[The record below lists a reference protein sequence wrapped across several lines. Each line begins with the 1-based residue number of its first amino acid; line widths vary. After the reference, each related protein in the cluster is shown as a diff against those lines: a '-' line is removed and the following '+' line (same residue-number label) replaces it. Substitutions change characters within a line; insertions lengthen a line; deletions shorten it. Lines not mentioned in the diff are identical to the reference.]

1 MNMPYWSNEQSG
13 EPLFWVKNRPVYV
26 TGVLIL
32 AHCVCFIIGVF
43 AAALDFSSWFVELS
57 FNTRAVLLHTKLW
70 QLLTYPWVHTP
81 SLAFALDMLVLY
93 WFGHDVEH
101 ILGRLKYLLLYFS
114 LIFLPA
120 VFSLGLSAI
129 DPTIRGIMNGSD
141 LIHFSLFI
149 AYTCLF
155 PSSELFLGIKA
166 KWVAIIFLALFSL
179 IDIASKSW
187 IHLFWC
193 WSSVAI
199 ATYSILGRKILQYLS
214 SFKIGMAKRK
224 AQKPKASESP
234 SAYNKKKTEEDETID
249 AILDKIAKSGIGSL
263 TKSERA
269 ALERARIALLKKDQ
283 KK

>member
-1 MNMPYWSNEQSG
+1 MNMPYWSNEQGG
-13 EPLFWVKNRPVYV
+13 EPLFWVKNRPVYL
-26 TGVLIL
+26 TGLLIII
-32 AHCVCFIIGVF
+32 HCCTFIIGVL
-43 AAALDFSSWFVELS
+43 AAAFDFSPWFVELS
-57 FNTRAVLLHTKLW
+57 FNTRSVLLHTKVW

-101 ILGRLKYLLLYFS
+101 VLGRTKYLLLYFS

-120 VFSLGLSAI
+120 VLSLSITAI
-129 DPTIRGIMNGSD
+129 DPTLTGIMNGSD

-149 AYTCLF
+149 AFSCLF
-155 PSSELFLGIKA
+155 PSSELFLGIQS

-187 IHLFWC
+187 MHLFWFWC
-193 WSSVAI
+193 SVAI
-199 ATYSILGRKILQYLS
+199 AAYSIYGRKVFHFLS
-214 SFKIGMAKRK
+214 PLKTKITARK
-224 AQKPKASESP
+224 IQKPKDQESSP
-234 SAYNKKKTEEDETID
+234 LYKKKTDGDETID
-249 AILDKIAKSGIGSL
+249 AILDKIAKKGMGSL